1 MVVNFESVSALLNPD
16 SLIFGLTNAGFIV
29 IHQVRNFMRLA
40 GLVVAVVIGA
50 VNIASS
56 QVVPTN
62 TDAPPLYQYCQQFQT
77 LYIEIRQ
84 QSVLPDSA
92 RARFSQIMTGLQTR
106 FQLAPQQSRP
116 QPDST
121 VQADNQSPET
131 ESFTFPLRGYGP
143 SAIGGSHG
151 EGYRGTGFDLFDYA
165 VRGSHPAQDIFIEDR
180 NQDDLE
186 DDSGE
191 PVAVL
196 AMSSGLVLAIESG
209 WQPGSEYRGGNWI
222 WVYDPARHG
231 LFYYAHN
238 RTVAVT
244 PGQWVGAGDQIAEV
258 GRTGYNAFAKRSPTH
273 LHLMYL
279 QIQPSGLPEPENPY
293 QWLLGARTLK

>member
-1 MVVNFESVSALLNPD
+1 M
-16 SLIFGLTNAGFIV
+16 
-29 IHQVRNFMRLA
+29 
-40 GLVVAVVIGA
+40 AVVVGA

-56 QVVPTN
+56 QVVPYN
-62 TDAPPLYQYCQQFQT
+62 TDAPTLYAYCQQFQT
-77 LYIEIRQ
+77 LYIEIRR

-92 RARFSQIMTGLQTR
+92 RARFSRIMTGLQTR
-106 FQLAPQQSRP
+106 FQLTPASPR
-116 QPDST
+116 PDST
-121 VQADNQSPET
+121 RQVANPAPTTD
-131 ESFTFPLRGYGP
+131 SFTFPLRGHDP

-151 EGYRGTGFDLFDYA
+151 EGYRSNGFDLFDYA

-180 NQDDLE
+180 NQDDL
-186 DDSGE
+186 DDTSGE

-196 AMSSGLVLAIESG
+196 AMSSGLVLAIETG
-209 WQPGSEYRGGNWI
+209 WQPGSDYRGGNWI
-222 WVYDPARHG
+222 WVYDPVRHG

-238 RTVAVT
+238 RTIAVT
-244 PGQWVGAGDQIAEV
+244 PGRWVGSGDQIAEV

-279 QIQPSGLPEPENPY
+279 QIQTDGLPEPENPY

>member
-1 MVVNFESVSALLNPD
+1 
-16 SLIFGLTNAGFIV
+16 
-29 IHQVRNFMRLA
+29 MRLT
-40 GLVVAVVIGA
+40 GMVVAVLIGA
-50 VNIASS
+50 VNVASS
-56 QVVPTN
+56 QVVFVDPDVPT
-62 TDAPPLYQYCQQFQT
+62 LYAYCQQFQT

-92 RARFSQIMTGLQTR
+92 RARFGQVMAGLQSR
-106 FQLAPQQSRP
+106 FQTTLSTR
-116 QPDST
+116 PDSSMQ
-121 VQADNQSPET
+121 VVNQAIT
-131 ESFTFPLRGYGP
+131 TGSFTFPLRGYGP

-151 EGYRGTGFDLFDYA
+151 EGYRGSGFDLFDYA

-186 DDSGE
+186 DASGE

-196 AMSSGLVLAIESG
+196 AMSSGLVLAIETG

-222 WVYDPARHG
+222 WVYDPARNG

-238 RTVAVT
+238 RAVFVT
-244 PGQWVGAGDQIAEV
+244 PGQWVASGERIAEV

-279 QIQPSGLPEPENPY
+279 QIRADGLPEPTNPY
-293 QWLLGARTLK
+293 QWLLGARRL